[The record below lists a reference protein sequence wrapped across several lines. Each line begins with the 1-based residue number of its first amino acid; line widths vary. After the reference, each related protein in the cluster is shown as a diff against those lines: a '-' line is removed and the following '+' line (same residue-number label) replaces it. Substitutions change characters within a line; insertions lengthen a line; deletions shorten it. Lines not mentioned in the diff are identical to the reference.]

1 MDSEALGFLPR
12 RWELNRADGEALT
25 SHQGTDRG
33 NSRRTALPSVTG
45 SSVRAAEDGRTP
57 TESGVTGPCSLCR
70 SESSGSGQQGRSGQA
85 PRASSTWLSVRTG
98 FSSYPQGSK

>member
-45 SSVRAAEDGRTP
+45 ASVRAAEDGRTP
-57 TESGVTGPCSLCR
+57 TESGVTGPCYARATLRPSAGANPRGL
-70 SESSGSGQQGRSGQA
+70 GSRGAAGKHLGPA
-85 PRASSTWLSVRTG
+85 P
-98 FSSYPQGSK
+98 PGSA

>member
-12 RWELNRADGEALT
+12 WWELNRADGEALT

-57 TESGVTGPCSLCR
+57 TESGVTVLCYVRATLRPSAGANPRGP
-70 SESSGSGQQGRSGQA
+70 GSRGAAGKHLGPA
-85 PRASSTWLSVRTG
+85 P
-98 FSSYPQGSK
+98 PGSA

>member
-33 NSRRTALPSVTG
+33 NSRRTVLPSVTG
-45 SSVRAAEDGRTP
+45 SSVRDAEDGRTP
-57 TESGVTGPCSLCR
+57 TESGVTLRPSAGP
-70 SESSGSGQQGRSGQA
+70 GSGGAAGKHLGPA
-85 PRASSTWLSVRTG
+85 PRAQRENRPSSH
-98 FSSYPQGSK
+98 PQGSK